1 VQFVVA
7 VGHCF
12 LLALPF
18 PKEQGNNQDNDYDY
32 GSNYPETAYSLIGF
46 CDVCDFEKRFSTSCF
61 TQLLQDSCAKR
72 QKGYPRFLGVL
83 VNLSVTLRTKY
94 AYAIIDEFFI

>member
-1 VQFVVA
+1 MQFVVA

-46 CDVCDFEKRFSTSCF
+46 CDVVILKSVFLPHV
-61 TQLLQDSCAKR
+61 LLSFCKTRARSAKR
-72 QKGYPRFLGVL
+72 GILG
-83 VNLSVTLRTKY
+83 
-94 AYAIIDEFFI
+94 F